1 MHACLATFAVLLVS
15 APLAGQT
22 SAAAFLNH
30 AKQVYRSGDRQ
41 GARRAIAKAIDVA
54 IQEKDVGVEAE
65 ARFTLATLLSE
76 IAQYDAS
83 ESQLAAASTL
93 FEQLGDR
100 RRIADVHSV
109 RGLTAYGMGRTA
121 QARGEYE
128 KALGLYEDLQDSE
141 AVAREHRNLS
151 FVTEGAESLEHVQ
164 RGLEL
169 ARKLGYRKTEAD
181 LLHSWGDIDFGSG
194 AFDSAFERLNQARS
208 ILEDLG
214 ARRDLADV
222 LDSLGRVYR
231 AHGHPE
237 QALLMYQRARD
248 LHREAGDVKGQ
259 IQSLNSMGIALHYLG
274 RASESL
280 RYDQEA
286 LQLARESGSPLLIKA
301 MLEAVG
307 STQLYLHRNA
317 QAAAT
322 LEEAR
327 KMAPPRAATQMLL
340 SEARFR
346 LGQYDAAWKAAD
358 EAVAMGGDTSE
369 VARSALEN
377 RAQAL
382 WKLGRTEEA
391 LRDIRQLT
399 ELVER
404 ERARLVPTDF
414 MKQGFSDTDREATT
428 LSVRVLLDA
437 GQEREALQVA
447 ERARG
452 RAFLDLLATKGITP
466 NLQARA
472 GDTIRPNPAPPVLAS
487 SDDVLAVAR
496 RLNSTILSY
505 WVDDSQTIIWVVSP
519 DGRISHAQA
528 NIGAPAIDQWMDE
541 ALHASHERS
550 PRAPV
555 QIVSRGGEVLVAG
568 APDRT
573 AWRHLYDALI
583 RPVRAS
589 LPSQPGSRLTIIPS
603 GPLFRVSF
611 AGLMDEKGRYLIES
625 YSLNYS
631 PAIEV
636 FQFTGQAHQRNAR
649 LPARYLLV
657 ANPLGMPSVNGKT
670 LALLP
675 GSEQEVLGISR
686 QLPADSTVV
695 LKGRWAEEDRVRIA
709 MPAATVIH
717 FATHGVIDSSNPLGS
732 FLALGT
738 SGSAGGNGRL
748 TAEEVY
754 SLNLHADLVVLSAC
768 RTGLGR
774 ISGDGVAG
782 LARAFFY
789 AGASSVVSTLWDV
802 ADQPTSRLMEDFYR
816 SFSQAA
822 NAGKSEALRQAQ
834 LHLLH
839 ALRKGEVRVDTPF
852 GLLPLPEDPVVW
864 ADYILLGEPQ

>member
-1 MHACLATFAVLLVS
+1 MQAWVATFVLLLPS
-15 APLAGQT
+15 ASLAGQT
-22 SAAAFLNH
+22 SAATSLNQ

-41 GARRAIAKAIDVA
+41 GARREFAKAIDLAV
-54 IQEKDVGVEAE
+54 QEKDVGVEAE

-83 ESQLAAASTL
+83 ESQLAAASAL
-93 FEQLGDR
+93 FEQIGDR
-100 RRIADVHSV
+100 RRIADVHAL
-109 RGLTAYGMGRTA
+109 RGLTAYGMGRNS
-121 QARGEYE
+121 QARDEYE
-128 KALGLYEDLQDSE
+128 KAFAAYEDLLDSE
-141 AVAREHRNLS
+141 ALARQHYNLS
-151 FVTEGAESLEHVQ
+151 FVTQGAESLEHIQ

-169 ARKLGYRKTEAD
+169 ARKFGYRKTEAD
-181 LLHSWGDIDFGSG
+181 LLHNWGDAEFGAG

-208 ILEDLG
+208 ILEDLDERG
-214 ARRDLADV
+214 DLAGV

-231 AHGHPE
+231 AHGHPD
-237 QALLMYQRARD
+237 QALLIYQRARA
-248 LHREAGDVKGQ
+248 LHREVGDVKGQ
-259 IQSLNSMGIALHYLG
+259 IQSLNSMGIALHHLG
-274 RASESL
+274 RALESL

-286 LQLARESGSPLLIKA
+286 LQLARESSSPLLIKR

-307 STQLYLHRNA
+307 STQIYLHRNA

-327 KMAPPRAATQMLL
+327 NMAPPRAATQMLL
-340 SEARFR
+340 SEARFL

-358 EAVAMGGDTSE
+358 EAVAMGGETSE
-369 VARSALEN
+369 VTRNALEN

-382 WKLGRTEEA
+382 WKLGRTQEA

-404 ERARLVPTDF
+404 ARARLVPTDF
-414 MKQGFSDTDREATT
+414 MKQGFSDTDREATA
-428 LSVRVLLDA
+428 LSIHVLLDA
-437 GQEREALQVA
+437 GEEREALEVA
-447 ERARG
+447 ESARG
-452 RAFLDLLATKGITP
+452 RAFLDLLATKSI
-466 NLQARA
+466 A
-472 GDTIRPNPAPPVLAS
+472 PNPQWRARDTVPPEPASPVLAS
-487 SDDVLAVAR
+487 SDEAFAVAR

-505 WVDDSQTIIWVVSP
+505 WVDDTSTIIWIVSP
-519 DGRISHAQA
+519 DGRIAHAQTS
-528 NIGAPAIDQWMDE
+528 IGAPSLDKWVDE
-541 ALHASHERS
+541 ALHASHKRS

-555 QIVSRGGEVLVAG
+555 QIASRGGEVLVAG
-568 APDRT
+568 GGARS
-573 AWRHLYDALI
+573 AWRQLYDALI

-589 LPSQPGSRLTIIPS
+589 LPSQPGRRLTIIPS
-603 GPLFRVSF
+603 GPLFRISF
-611 AGLMDEKGRYLIES
+611 AALMDEKGRYLIES

-631 PAIEV
+631 PAIEA
-636 FQFTGQAHQRNAR
+636 FQFTGQAHQRNAQ
-649 LPARYLLV
+649 LPARYLLI
-657 ANPLGMPSVNGKT
+657 ANPSGMPSIDGKP
-670 LALLP
+670 LAPLP

-686 QLPADSTVV
+686 RLPAGSTVV
-695 LKGRWAEEDRVRIA
+695 LQGKRADEDRVRDA

-717 FATHGVIDSSNPLGS
+717 LATHGVIDSSDPLAS

-748 TAEEVY
+748 TTEEVY
-754 SLNLHADLVVLSAC
+754 SLDLRADLVVLSAC

-789 AGASSVVSTLWDV
+789 AGAASVVSTLWDV

-816 SFSQAA
+816 GFSQGR
-822 NAGKSEALRQAQ
+822 NAGKSEALREAQ

-852 GLLPLPEDPVVW
+852 GTLPLPEDPVVW
-864 ADYILLGEPQ
+864 ANYILLGEPQ